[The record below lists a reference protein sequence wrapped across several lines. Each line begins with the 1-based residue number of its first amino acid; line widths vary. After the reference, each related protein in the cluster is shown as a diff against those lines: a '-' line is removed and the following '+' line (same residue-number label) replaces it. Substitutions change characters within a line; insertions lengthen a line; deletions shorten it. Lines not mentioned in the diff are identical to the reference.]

1 MNGISKRAGQPL
13 TVPGE
18 RFFLPLLLGLI
29 FGLFVLTIFRLP
41 MKFTYYFIAGPVI
54 LFIAIISGNF
64 KRFFQ
69 GVLIFI
75 IPINYATHFFRREY
89 EFGGGGGLS
98 FSPLDIV
105 LIVLYIIWLYELFFH
120 QASRKVRF
128 FPRIAV
134 PALALV
140 AYSFLSMIPAQDP
153 YMVLF
158 ENINVLRAVLLFL
171 YIGNHVRTRKDLHLV
186 VFILL
191 LSLFLQSL
199 VAMAQRWLGISL
211 GLQLFGE
218 YAEIYTFKLDYY
230 LTTARVGGTIGH
242 PNALAKYVEML
253 IPLSMVLL
261 FTRLRAKY
269 KIMSMITFVAA
280 LVVLLLTLS
289 RGGWVCFAGSI
300 VLVLLLIFRA
310 RLISLRTLVAIL
322 LIGIIFAGVG
332 AGFSGMVQSRLFGD
346 DYGAAKGR
354 MPLNRIA
361 INVIRHHP
369 FLGVGVKNYG
379 KVMHLYNPNIE
390 RMNTNMVHNAY
401 LLAAAEMGI
410 PGAIL
415 MLWLLGA
422 ILKMGFE
429 NVKRKKD
436 VFLKSLNIGIVAGL
450 AALLAHWLVDI
461 GYIGRFALFWV
472 LVGLMAATLRMEDQD
487 EEIRTAS

>member
-1 MNGISKRAGQPL
+1 MNGISRRVGHP
-13 TVPGE
+13 VWSGE
-18 RFFLPLLLGLI
+18 RFFLPLLMGLI
-29 FGLFVLTIFRLP
+29 FGLFVLTIFKLP
-41 MKFTYYFIAGPVI
+41 MKFTYYFIAGPII

-69 GVLIFI
+69 GILLFI

-105 LIVLYIIWLYELFFH
+105 LILLYGIWLYELIFRKT
-120 QASRKVRF
+120 SRSIRF

-134 PALALV
+134 PALVLV
-140 AYSFLSMIPAQDP
+140 AYSFLSMFPAQDP

-158 ENINVLRAVLLFL
+158 ENINVLRSIFLFL
-171 YIGNHVRTRKDLHLV
+171 YIGNHVKTRKDLNQV

-191 LSLFLQSL
+191 LSLFLQSA

-218 YAEIYTFKLDYY
+218 YAELRTFTLDYY
-230 LTTARVGGTIGH
+230 LKTARVGGTIGH

-261 FTRLRAKY
+261 FTRLRVKY
-269 KIMSMITFVAA
+269 KVMSMITFMAA
-280 LVVLLLTLS
+280 LVVLLLTMS

-322 LIGIIFAGVG
+322 LIGVIFAGVG
-332 AGFSGMVQSRLFGD
+332 AGFSGLVQSRLFGD
-346 DYGAAKGR
+346 DYGAARGR

-361 INVIRHHP
+361 VNVINHHP
-369 FLGVGVKNYG
+369 VLGVGVKNYG

-390 RMNTNMVHNAY
+390 RMRTNMVHNAY
-401 LLAAAEMGI
+401 LLTAAETGI
-410 PGAIL
+410 PGLLL
-415 MLWLLGA
+415 MLWLLVA
-422 ILKMGFE
+422 VLKLGIQ

-436 VFLKSLNIGIVAGL
+436 IFLKSLNIGIVAGL
-450 AALLAHWLVDI
+450 AALWAHWLVDI
-461 GYIGRFALFWV
+461 GYLGRFSVLWV
-472 LVGLMAATLRMEDQD
+472 LIGLIAATWRMEDAAPAA
-487 EEIRTAS
+487 EVGC

>member
-1 MNGISKRAGQPL
+1 MDGITGREGHRIAA
-13 TVPGE
+13 PGE

-29 FGLFVLTIFRLP
+29 FGFFVLSIFRLP
-41 MKFTYYFIAGPVI
+41 MKFTYYFIAGPII
-54 LFIAIISGNF
+54 LFVAIISGNL

-69 GVLIFI
+69 GILIFI

-105 LIVLYIIWLYELFFH
+105 LIVLYGIWLYELIFRK
-120 QASRKVRF
+120 ASREVHF
-128 FPRIAV
+128 FPRVAV
-134 PALALV
+134 PALVLV
-140 AYSFLSMIPAQDP
+140 AYSFFSMIPAQDP

-158 ENINVLRAVLLFL
+158 ENINVLRAIFLFI
-171 YIGNHVRTRKDLHLV
+171 YIGNHVRTRKDLNRV

-191 LSLFLQSL
+191 LSLFLQSV

-218 YAEIYTFKLDYY
+218 YAEVYTFKLDYY

-261 FTRLRAKY
+261 FTRIRSKY

-289 RGGWVCFAGSI
+289 RGGWVCFTGSI
-300 VLVLLLIFRA
+300 ALVLLLIFRA

-322 LIGIIFAGVG
+322 LIGVIFAGVG

-369 FLGVGVKNYG
+369 IFGVGLKNYG

-390 RMNTNMVHNAY
+390 RMRTNMVHNAY
-401 LLAAAEMGI
+401 LLIAAEAGI
-410 PGAIL
+410 PGLLL

-422 ILKMGFE
+422 ILKMGLE
-429 NVKRKKD
+429 NINRKQD

-461 GYIGRFALFWV
+461 GYIGRFAVFWV
-472 LVGLMAATLRMEDQD
+472 LAGLLAASQHMEDHETAAATEM
-487 EEIRTAS
+487 

>member
-1 MNGISKRAGQPL
+1 MNEISRRVGQPMM
-13 TVPGE
+13 GSAE
-18 RFFLPLLLGLI
+18 RFFLPLLIGLI
-29 FGLFVLTIFRLP
+29 FGLFVLGIFTLP

-54 LFIAIISGNF
+54 LFIAIISGNL

-105 LIVLYIIWLYELFFH
+105 LIVLYGIWLYELIF
-120 QASRKVRF
+120 QQSSRNVRF
-128 FPRIAV
+128 FRRIAV
-134 PALALV
+134 PALVLV

-158 ENINVLRAVLLFL
+158 ENVNVLRAILLFL
-171 YIGNHVRTRKDLHLV
+171 YIGNHVRTRKDLHRV

-191 LSLFLQSL
+191 LSLFLQSM
-199 VAMAQRWLGISL
+199 VAMAQKWLGISL

-218 YAEIYTFKLDYY
+218 YAELRTFTLDYY
-230 LTTARVGGTIGH
+230 LKTARVGGTIGH

-253 IPLSMVLL
+253 IPLAMVLL

-269 KIMSMITFVAA
+269 KVMSMITFVAA

-322 LIGIIFAGVG
+322 LIGVIFAGVG
-332 AGFSGMVQSRLFGD
+332 AGFSGLVQSRLFGD

-369 FLGVGVKNYG
+369 VLGVGVKNYG

-390 RMNTNMVHNAY
+390 RMRTNMVHNAY

-410 PGAIL
+410 PGLLL
-415 MLWLLGA
+415 MLWLLIA
-422 ILKMGFE
+422 ILRLGLE
-429 NVKRKKD
+429 NIKRKQD
-436 VFLKSLNIGIVAGL
+436 TFLKSINIGIVAGL
-450 AALLAHWLVDI
+450 AALWAHWLVDI
-461 GYIGRFALFWV
+461 GYIGRFSVFWV
-472 LVGLMAATLRMEDQD
+472 MVGLMAATWQMK
-487 EEIRTAS
+487 EETPAARTGS